1 MFQGIRMLAM
11 RCLNLPAWTV
21 YARIYNTLHYNVMSK
36 RCILSGV
43 GTVAPALLA
52 SL

>member
-1 MFQGIRMLAM
+1 MLQGIRMLAM

-21 YARIYNTLHYNVMSK
+21 CERLYNTLNYNVISK
-36 RCILSGV
+36 RCILSGG
-43 GTVAPALLA
+43 GTVAPALRA